1 MCHWFKSGLMARRL
15 IVSFLFLLFQA
26 STIAQ
31 SRIETLIKQ
40 VNSAAADTNKVNL
53 LIDLSTEFYF
63 EKRKDSINFNNE
75 LKFAEQ
81 ALNLS
86 EKLKYQRGKAA
97 ALVQIGN
104 AYFKN
109 ENNVK
114 AFEIFQTALKLSE
127 QLSLSELIAAS
138 ANKIGYIHCFIM
150 NNPAKSKPYFEK
162 ALEIH
167 KKSGNKK
174 AFARTLANL
183 ADVYLFL
190 DDNQRSL
197 DAQMEAYK
205 ISSEINDSSAI
216 AQITGNI
223 GDHYIKVK
231 QFDKAFKFV
240 TLSKKLQELRGSKK
254 GVYYNDGRLGN
265 IYFQMGDYKNAE
277 SYLLSAY
284 DYASTTNYQDL
295 LLSTSKLLFDLY
307 VKLGK
312 AEKASRYQVKYYM
325 VKDSINNL
333 EKLAKISEMETDRAL
348 ERLDLENEK
357 QLAIANVKNE
367 QKRKQQNTIIASV
380 VFCLILVLI
389 FSVII
394 FKRFKLS
401 KKQNAIIQQQ
411 KEEVELKNE
420 MIEEKQKEILDSIHY
435 AKRIQSALLAHKD
448 FIDSHIA
455 NNFVLFK
462 PKDIVSG
469 DFYWAASKND
479 KFYLASCDSTGHG
492 VPGAFM
498 SLLNIGFLGEAIKEK
513 NIPEPNNIFNYVR
526 ERLIDSIS
534 KEGQKDGFDGI
545 LICIDKVNKKVSYA
559 AANNA
564 PVLIRDGKLTELECD
579 RMPVGK
585 GELDKSFTL
594 FTFNFEPNDTLYLF
608 TDGYPDQFGGP
619 KGKKFMY
626 KRFNEL
632 LLSLSVEPIDQ
643 QSKLIA
649 DEFNTWKGGLEQ
661 IDDVCVIGVRF

>member
-1 MCHWFKSGLMARRL
+1 MYRRIIL
-15 IVSFLFLLFQA
+15 SLLFLYCFESIIGQ
-26 STIAQ
+26 T
-31 SRIETLIKQ
+31 RIDSLIKRA
-40 VNSAAADTNKVNL
+40 NASADDTSKVNL
-53 LIDLSTEFYF
+53 LINLASDLYF
-63 EKRKDSINFNNE
+63 EKRKDTTNFNNG
-75 LKFAEQ
+75 LKFADQ
-81 ALNLS
+81 ALRLS
-86 EKLKYQRGKAA
+86 EKLKFSKGKAY
-97 ALVQIGN
+97 ALLQVGN
-104 AYFKN
+104 AYFKT

-114 AFEIFQTALKLSE
+114 AFEYFQIALKLGE
-127 QLSLSELIAAS
+127 QLNLSEVIAGA
-138 ANKIGYIHCFIM
+138 ANKIGYIHCFVM

-162 ALEIH
+162 ALAIH
-167 KKSGNKK
+167 KQSGNKK
-174 AFARTLANL
+174 AYARTLVNL

-190 DDNQRSL
+190 NEDERSL
-197 DAQMEAYK
+197 DAEMEAYK
-205 ISSEINDSSAI
+205 ISSEIHDSSAI

-223 GDHYIKVK
+223 GDHYIKSK
-231 QFDKAFKFV
+231 QFDKAFKYV
-240 TLSKKLQELRGSKK
+240 TLSRKLQEIRGSKM
-254 GVYYNDGRLGN
+254 GVHYNDGRLGN

-277 SYLLSAY
+277 SYLLRAY
-284 DYASTTNYQDL
+284 DYASAANYQEL

-307 VKLGK
+307 MKLGK
-312 AEKASRYQVKYYM
+312 AEKASKYQTMYYM

-348 ERLDLENEK
+348 EKLDLENEK
-357 QLAIANVKNE
+357 QLEIAHVKNE
-367 QKRKQQNTIIASV
+367 QERKQQNTIIASV

-394 FKRFKLS
+394 FKRFQLS
-401 KKQNAIIQQQ
+401 KKQNAIIKLQ

-420 MIEEKQKEILDSIHY
+420 VIEEKQKEILDSIHY

-448 FIDSHIA
+448 FIDAHLE

-469 DFYWAASKND
+469 DFYWAAAKND

-513 NIPEPNNIFNYVR
+513 NILEPHNIFNYVR

-545 LICIDKVNKKVSYA
+545 LICVDKANKKVTYA

-564 PVLIRDGKLTELECD
+564 PVVVREGKLMELECD

-594 FTFNFEPNDTLYLF
+594 YTFDFKPSDLFYLY

-619 KGKKFMY
+619 KGKKFLY
-626 KRFNEL
+626 KRFNQL
-632 LLSLSVEPIDQ
+632 LLSLSSKPLDQ
-643 QSKLIA
+643 QSNLMLE
-649 DEFNTWKGGLEQ
+649 EFNVWKGDLEQ